1 MKNSENL
8 NQFFQKIALDEQE
21 TGGALVVYHKNKCI
35 VNQSVGKATANSDW
49 TTDTLSL
56 NFSTGKG
63 VLATLVHCLVSQNL
77 LDYDTPICQYWAEF
91 AVNGKEKITLR
102 QVMSHQADLFA
113 IDSIIDNSEQMLD
126 WQFMLDKVANMSP
139 TPIKHTAK
147 VHFSTAYSALVYGWI
162 LGGLITK
169 VTNLSLQQ
177 ALDKYLA
184 EPLNIQGEVY
194 FTLPQNKL
202 AEVAQPQRNFYP
214 KNNDNNKRIR
224 QKPLLQADSQE
235 TLQIYQSLNCYKKW
249 QELYYQQTGKQKE
262 FLTTADINSLYFQ
275 PNLLNLANYKS
286 ALMPN
291 AKQKFDYYQAE
302 VLQATIPAVNC
313 IASAN
318 ALAKIYNMLAQQ
330 GAELIHEKTWQ
341 QLTKVHNLGADA
353 IMPAISPHSMLWR
366 LGYHRVFSVCHNVEN
381 GFGHMGY
388 NGSMAWCDPSRQLTV
403 TFIHNFN
410 SIMLNDVRG
419 LAINELILEFV

>member
-1 MKNSENL
+1 MNIENL
-8 NQFFQKIALDEQE
+8 TQFMQNIALDEQE

-35 VNQSVGKATANSDW
+35 VNQSIGKATANSDW

-63 VLATLVHCLVSQNL
+63 ILATLVHCLVSQGL
-77 LDYDTPICQYWAEF
+77 LDYDTPICHYWAEF

-113 IDSIIDNSEQMLD
+113 IDSIIDTSEQMLN

-147 VHFSTAYSALVYGWI
+147 THFSTAYSALVYGWI

-184 EPLNIQGEVY
+184 KPLNIQGEVF
-194 FTLPQNKL
+194 FTLPENQV
-202 AEVAQPQRNFYP
+202 AEVAQPKRRFYP
-214 KNNDNNKRIR
+214 KTDNNKKSTR
-224 QKPLLQADSQE
+224 QKPLLQADSKE
-235 TLQIYQSLNCYKKW
+235 TLQIYTNLTCYSKW
-249 QELYYQQTGKQKE
+249 QDLYYQQSNKKKQL
-262 FLTTADINSLYFQ
+262 LTTADINGLYFQ

-291 AKQKFDYYQAE
+291 AKQKFDYYQSE

-313 IASAN
+313 IASAG
-318 ALAKIYNMLAQQ
+318 ALAKIYNMLTQQ
-330 GAELIHEKTWQ
+330 GAEFINSKTWPC
-341 QLTKVHNLGADA
+341 L
-353 IMPAISPHSMLWR
+353 P
-366 LGYHRVFSVCHNVEN
+366 
-381 GFGHMGY
+381 
-388 NGSMAWCDPSRQLTV
+388 
-403 TFIHNFN
+403 
-410 SIMLNDVRG
+410 
-419 LAINELILEFV
+419 LIRTLCYGD